1 MNLMSIVNIN
11 EDRKERK
18 SINTSEKSA
27 IKREYGYSI
36 YESLEY
42 AKGNLWQ
49 NGVKLQME
57 MMKSFIR

>member
-18 SINTSEKSA
+18 SINASEKSA

-42 AKGNLWQ
+42 AKGNLGQ
-49 NGVKLQME
+49 SSVKLQME
-57 MMKSFIR
+57 MMKSYIR